1 MKAKIRILAAT
12 VALALALGGCG
23 GGGGGAPD
31 ENRIPFAD
39 TEPNEIVVPDDLSM
53 IPDST
58 GAQTLG
64 DLDSVDQPSCR
75 FGSSGEP
82 LPVFVI
88 DGSVNAVTDEWDW
101 FELVLARN
109 MPVVAVR
116 LLVNRGS
123 YYSEADPADPLDPGL
138 YVYVD
143 GEEWPVF
150 GLTGD
155 LCPEAIDASAR
166 GLAYFPAGTTIL
178 LGVRGGLANYRLTV
192 SEFLC
197 PCP

>member
-1 MKAKIRILAAT
+1 MKTTIRILAA
-12 VALALALGGCG
+12 AIALALGGCG
-23 GGGGGAPD
+23 GGGGGTPD
-31 ENRIPFAD
+31 EDRIQFAD
-39 TEPNEIVVPDDLSM
+39 TEPNEIVVPDDLSV

-58 GAQTLG
+58 GAQSLG
-64 DLDSVDQPSCR
+64 QLDSVDQPSCR

-82 LPVFVI
+82 VPVFVI

-109 MPVVAVR
+109 MPEVAVR
-116 LLVNRGS
+116 LLVDRGS
-123 YYSEADPADPLDPGL
+123 YFSEADSHNEPGDPDL

-155 LCPEAIDASAR
+155 LCPEAIDAAAR
-166 GLAYFPAGTTIL
+166 GLPYFPAGTTIL